1 MKPNHNLIQQQNNTV
16 KYLANFIFWYFFLVS
31 DASLEKVREI
41 LDYLKGD
48 KPDDELAV
56 FILIRSPLKG
66 VPQIK

>member
-1 MKPNHNLIQQQNNTV
+1 MIQQQNNTV
-16 KYLANFIFWYFFLVS
+16 KYLSKFHIVIFFLVS